1 MPPWIRP
8 LKRLPAGRMAELT
21 SVLMH
26 CRYCL
31 QSYLRSFSKRF
42 PGVENV
48 GWVGVSLVPLA

>member
-1 MPPWIRP
+1 M
-8 LKRLPAGRMAELT
+8 KRLLGGRMAELT

-26 CRYCL
+26 RRYHL
-31 QSYLRSFSKRF
+31 QSYLRSFSKRV